1 MISISFFYFQSCTSN
16 SYERNHLNKSISKRG
31 ANKISDS
38 LEIKANRL
46 KEAYKKN
53 DYSTFLITFP
63 NSFTEFSDLYDYNEE
78 KGEKLLYSV
87 YEKHISFLFDSV
99 GSREKQLCSKAFN
112 IASQG
117 KWDADAVGYFQNKL
131 SELIKNKPNSLIELL
146 SSKSLEAIN
155 NFWFFVFDGSSSND
169 IQIKELFNNIYLKIN
184 SIDKKQGSLLFK
196 KFNEMYK

>member
-1 MISISFFYFQSCTSN
+1 MNKLLLMISISFFYFQSCTSN

-78 KGEKLLYSV
+78 KGEKLHYRIINL
-87 YEKHISFLFDSV
+87 
-99 GSREKQLCSKAFN
+99 SR
-112 IASQG
+112 IG
-117 KWDADAVGYFQNKL
+117 
-131 SELIKNKPNSLIELL
+131 
-146 SSKSLEAIN
+146 
-155 NFWFFVFDGSSSND
+155 
-169 IQIKELFNNIYLKIN
+169 
-184 SIDKKQGSLLFK
+184 
-196 KFNEMYK
+196 